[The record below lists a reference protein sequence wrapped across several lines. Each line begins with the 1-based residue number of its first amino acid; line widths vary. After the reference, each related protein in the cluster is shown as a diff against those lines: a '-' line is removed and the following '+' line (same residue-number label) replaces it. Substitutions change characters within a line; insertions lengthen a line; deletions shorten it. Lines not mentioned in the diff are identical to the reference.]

1 MISKLL
7 LLKVMTFFLSFVLIL
22 LLNEKNEEITIIIN
36 YYKILFVYFGVFG
49 VSFQQYF
56 TIK

>member
-1 MISKLL
+1 MISELL

-22 LLNEKNEEITIIIN
+22 LLNENEEITIIN
-36 YYKILFVYFGVFG
+36 YYRILFVYFGVFG